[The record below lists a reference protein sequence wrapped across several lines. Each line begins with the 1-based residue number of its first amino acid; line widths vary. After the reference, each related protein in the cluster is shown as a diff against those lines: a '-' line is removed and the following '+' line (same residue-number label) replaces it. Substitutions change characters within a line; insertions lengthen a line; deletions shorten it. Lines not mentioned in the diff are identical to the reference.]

1 MMHAL
6 STPSRVHGAF
16 KRAPST
22 RATDER
28 RASTPRPAR
37 RTVVASPVVAAGLGS
52 LFPFGGDKPSNAA
65 KGASSSANAGGF
77 SQGAANV
84 GSTNEVAEVVDGMRR
99 KRLGDTDILV
109 SEYSLSDN
117 WLNRHGIVPETE
129 EQLLMQ
135 ALQGAL
141 YRLML
146 DEARSEGV
154 RITQRLEALT
164 EDPGTSED
172 PEGEEVHLLRKKMG
186 VSKRVGRIAGHFG
199 STILHRMSEEDV
211 QQGQA

>member
-1 MMHAL
+1 M
-6 STPSRVHGAF
+6 
-16 KRAPST
+16 
-22 RATDER
+22 
-28 RASTPRPAR
+28 
-37 RTVVASPVVAAGLGS
+37 
-52 LFPFGGDKPSNAA
+52 
-65 KGASSSANAGGF
+65 
-77 SQGAANV
+77 
-84 GSTNEVAEVVDGMRR
+84 
-99 KRLGDTDILV
+99 
-109 SEYSLSDN
+109 
-117 WLNRHGIVPETE
+117 PETE